1 MWPTLRTFSP
11 TQYSSL
17 PGWMMP
23 PWTADDGYPLAEHV
37 VDYLT
42 RYEERYD
49 LPVIR
54 PVRVRSVTRL
64 DGGLRVRTDA
74 GEWETEVVVSATG
87 TWSRPFVPSYPG
99 MDEFAGRQLHTADYR
114 DGREYD
120 GQHVVVVGGGNSA
133 AQIIAEVSQVAT
145 TTWVTLRPPRFLPD
159 DVDGHDLFAIAT
171 RRRQQLDAG
180 HLDRGGLM
188 GLGDIVMVPS
198 VREARERG
206 ALVAEPMFDRLTQ
219 RGFAWNDGRGVEA
232 DTVIWCT
239 GFRPA
244 LSHLAPLRLRNTD
257 RHIATTGTQAAAE
270 PRLHLLGYGDWTGPA
285 SATLIGVG
293 RPARDMV
300 TAVQSL
306 LRR

>member
-23 PWTADDGYPLAEHV
+23 PWTSDDGYPLAEHV

-42 RYEERYD
+42 RYEQRYD
-49 LPVIR
+49 IPVVR
-54 PVRVRSVTRL
+54 PVRVGSVSRG
-64 DGGLRVRTDA
+64 DGCLRVRTDA
-74 GEWETEVVVSATG
+74 GEWAAEAVVSATG

-99 MDEFAGRQLHTADYR
+99 AADFAGQQVHTADYR
-114 DGREYD
+114 DKDEYD

-133 AQIIAEVSQVAT
+133 AQILAEVSQVAE
-145 TTWVTLRPPRFLPD
+145 TTWATLRPPRFLPD
-159 DVDGHDLFAIAT
+159 DIDGHDLFAIAT
-171 RRRQQLDAG
+171 RRRKQLDAG
-180 HLDRGGLM
+180 RLDQGGVM
-188 GLGDIVMVPS
+188 GFGDIVMVPS
-198 VREARERG
+198 VRDARERG
-206 ALVAEPMFDRLTQ
+206 VLVAEPVFDRLVEA
-219 RGFAWNDGRGVEA
+219 GVAWDHGRVVEA
-232 DTVIWCT
+232 DTIIWCT

-244 LSHLAPLRLRNTD
+244 LSHLAPLRLRD
-257 RHIATTGTQAAAE
+257 ADGHIATRGTQAVAE

-293 RPARDMV
+293 RPARDM
-300 TAVQSL
+300 TEAIQSL

>member
-1 MWPTLRTFSP
+1 
-11 TQYSSL
+11 
-17 PGWMMP
+17 
-23 PWTADDGYPLAEHV
+23 
-37 VDYLT
+37 
-42 RYEERYD
+42 
-49 LPVIR
+49 
-54 PVRVRSVTRL
+54 
-64 DGGLRVRTDA
+64 
-74 GEWETEVVVSATG
+74 
-87 TWSRPFVPSYPG
+87 
-99 MDEFAGRQLHTADYR
+99 
-114 DGREYD
+114 
-120 GQHVVVVGGGNSA
+120 
-133 AQIIAEVSQVAT
+133 
-145 TTWVTLRPPRFLPD
+145 
-159 DVDGHDLFAIAT
+159 
-171 RRRQQLDAG
+171 
-180 HLDRGGLM
+180 
-188 GLGDIVMVPS
+188 
-198 VREARERG
+198 
-206 ALVAEPMFDRLTQ
+206 VAEPMFDRLTQ

>member
-1 MWPTLRTFSP
+1 
-11 TQYSSL
+11 
-17 PGWMMP
+17 MMP
-23 PWTADDGYPLAEHV
+23 PWTVDDGYPLAEHV

-42 RYEERYD
+42 RYEQRYD
-49 LPVIR
+49 LPVER
-54 PVRVRSVTRL
+54 PVRVASVTRS

-74 GEWETEVVVSATG
+74 GEWDTEVVVSATG

-114 DGREYD
+114 GRREYE

-133 AQIIAEVSQVAT
+133 AQILAEVSQVAA

-171 RRRQQLDAG
+171 RRRRQLDAG
-180 HLDRGGLM
+180 QFEEGGVM

-198 VREARERG
+198 VREVRDRGVLVAAPMFSRLTERG
-206 ALVAEPMFDRLTQ
+206 VAWD
-219 RGFAWNDGRGVEA
+219 DSGRVVEA

-244 LSHLAPLRLRNTD
+244 LSHLASLRLRNAD
-257 RHIATTGTQAAAE
+257 GHIATTGTQAVGE

-293 RPARDMV
+293 RPARDMA
-300 TAVQSL
+300 TTIESL